1 MASAVLSRTNKD
13 QLARIDSQVD
23 DRHGW
28 GFALLLATTA
38 TLFIRPADLI
48 PWLDQVANLSGVDS
62 VLRRGFSAVFASSV

>member
-1 MASAVLSRTNKD
+1 MASAVLSRTNEAHLSRTD
-13 QLARIDSQVD
+13 NQVG

-48 PWLDQVANLSGVDS
+48 PSLDNWPIYQALIFM
-62 VLRRGFSAVFASSV
+62 LRGGFCTVSASSV